1 MRRILDDFVEQLR
14 LKLGGN
20 LKSAVL
26 YGSAVSG
33 EHINRRSDI
42 NVLLI
47 LNSADLKSLRAV
59 ADVRRRIRFNK
70 INPLVF
76 TEGHLNTSS
85 DTFPMEFL
93 DIKEKYTLLFGKDYL
108 VDLKVGL
115 SNLRHQCE
123 WELKSKIIQMQKFY
137 MNSGA
142 RGAALMAFLLK
153 CLPSFLAIFKNILR
167 LKNIA
172 ADDRAD
178 ILSKIAAEFNL
189 DIDLLNYLWQARLG
203 NFKIADA
210 HRSFEK
216 FLSELSRLS
225 DAVDKISMACSRH

>member
-1 MRRILDDFVEQLR
+1 MRRIVDDFVEQLR

-20 LKSAVL
+20 LKSAAL

-42 NVLLI
+42 NVLII

-59 ADVRRRIRFNK
+59 ADVKKRIRFNK

-93 DIKEKYTLLFGKDYL
+93 DIKEKYALLFGKDYL
-108 VDLKVGL
+108 ADLRIDL

-142 RGAALMAFLLK
+142 RNISCGAFLLK
-153 CLPSFLAIFKNILR
+153 SLPSFLVVFKNILR

-172 ADDRAD
+172 AADRAD
-178 ILSKIAAEFNL
+178 ILNKIAAEFNL

-203 NFKIADA
+203 NFKIGNA
-210 HRSFEK
+210 HRAFEK
-216 FLSELSRLS
+216 FLSELGRLS
-225 DAVDKISMACSRH
+225 DAVDKISMACSRR